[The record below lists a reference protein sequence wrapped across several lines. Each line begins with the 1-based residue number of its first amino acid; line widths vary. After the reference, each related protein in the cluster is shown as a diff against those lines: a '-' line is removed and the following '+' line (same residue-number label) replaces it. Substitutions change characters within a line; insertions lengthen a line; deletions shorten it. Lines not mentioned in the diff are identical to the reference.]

1 MRRACFVLFDH
12 YSRELQSSRQPC
24 TVPEKSSIK
33 SKNIIEPL
41 NWPDLIQPW
50 LSVCLCHA
58 NLSQKSTKSIR
69 SLENRYAYTI
79 ADSLSLSLHGRNGD
93 FEIYA
98 KRPIPTVVWR
108 GVRIKKLAEAS
119 SGEVNPSVSSVL
131 RAEDRLRLP
140 RGVSLADLHHTKSLD
155 WACWR

>member
-50 LSVCLCHA
+50 LSVCAMVICP
-58 NLSQKSTKSIR
+58 KSLQSPFAAWKIVMHTR
-69 SLENRYAYTI
+69 LRTL
-79 ADSLSLSLHGRNGD
+79 SLSLSLHGRNGD